1 MPKTPTREPSYIEK
15 KTRAPQQARSQQS
28 LDRILD
34 ATEDLLNDRSFD
46 ELTIQDVVKK
56 AKASVGVFYSRF
68 QDKAELL
75 DALYSRH
82 QDEMIEDL
90 EQFER
95 SLHEA
100 LSATDIIRMRIRR
113 LLKMYRENRGLFRAL
128 VLRGHMH
135 GDWRY
140 EEPQIRN
147 RMGVSH
153 FGRLM
158 EERSGELGHSNP
170 KMAAR
175 LGFLSAMATLRE
187 MILFDFAAASAVKV
201 SDKKLEDELVTM
213 LCNYLEVS

>member
-1 MPKTPTREPSYIEK
+1 MSKASTQELSLNEK
-15 KTRAPQQARSQQS
+15 KRRAPQQARSQQS
-28 LDRILD
+28 LNRILD

-68 QDKAELL
+68 KDKAELL

-82 QDEMIEDL
+82 QEEMIEDL
-90 EQFER
+90 DQFER

-100 LSATDIIRMRIRR
+100 HTATDIIRLRIRR
-113 LLKMYRENRGLFRAL
+113 LIKMYRENRGLFRAL

-153 FGRLM
+153 FGRMM
-158 EERSGELGHSNP
+158 EERSEELGHANP

-175 LGFLSAMATLRE
+175 LGFLSVMATLRE

-201 SDKKLEDELVTM
+201 SDKKLEDELVAM
-213 LCNYLEVS
+213 LCGYLEIS